1 LPVAVRKRNQLRL
14 LLPLHRQRQRLPAGH
29 LVSLVPWLLVLVRRH
44 RQLRA
49 LLGPSQWR
57 KKRREQRPSKV
68 RLPYSGFSYPKKGKG
83 FDPSLFFAIFSLTA
97 KTGQAIVGVFPQP
110 VVSQECRG

>member
-14 LLPLHRQRQRLPAGH
+14 LLPLHRQRRRLPAEH
-29 LVSLVPWLLVLVRRH
+29 LVSPVRWPLEVRRP
-44 RQLRA
+44 LRLHA
-49 LLGPSQWR
+49 LLGLSRWR